1 MLFLLAVVDDV
12 LQTQMTISSLLLS
25 DILRSGLHRIIV
37 IYIDSL
43 RDTLSFSS
51 INRQSRNMILPLS
64 FPRDK
69 FITFPVYSYE
79 KLQRVLNMV
88 KLENLDLVISMR
100 WEASD
105 TEMSMYF
112 TTTMKLISSCPNV
125 RSLRFGHR
133 ASDTLLFLT
142 GHHCHDLIQID
153 LSHCEHI
160 TDIGVMYLINQFP
173 NLTRVNLSNTYITDE
188 SIVHLTTCCHKLRS
202 LNLEGCQR
210 LTDKSILSLLMCSC
224 LIELNVKYV
233 LNICVD
239 NVSYLY
245 KRMFVEYGHR
255 VKIEMDRYE
264 LERHDFIDSKDM
276 NMIRF
281 TVT

>member
-1 MLFLLAVVDDV
+1 
-12 LQTQMTISSLLLS
+12 MTRSSLLLS
-25 DILRSGLHRIIV
+25 DILNSRLHRIIV
-37 IYIDSL
+37 VYSSPGDS
-43 RDTLSFSS
+43 LSFSS

-64 FPRDK
+64 FPRDQ
-69 FITFPVYSYE
+69 FITFSVYSYE
-79 KLQRVLNMV
+79 KLQRVLNMM
-88 KLENLDLVISMR
+88 KLENLDLMISMR
-100 WEASD
+100 WESSD

-125 RSLRFGHR
+125 RSLRFGHCV
-133 ASDTLLFLT
+133 SDTFLFLT
-142 GHHCHDLIQID
+142 GHHCHDLIRID
-153 LSHCEHI
+153 LSQCEYI
-160 TDIGVMYLINQFP
+160 TDIGVMYLINEFP
-173 NLTRVNLSNTYITDE
+173 KLTRVNLSYTNITDE
-188 SIVHLTTCCHKLRS
+188 SIAHLTTCCHKLRS